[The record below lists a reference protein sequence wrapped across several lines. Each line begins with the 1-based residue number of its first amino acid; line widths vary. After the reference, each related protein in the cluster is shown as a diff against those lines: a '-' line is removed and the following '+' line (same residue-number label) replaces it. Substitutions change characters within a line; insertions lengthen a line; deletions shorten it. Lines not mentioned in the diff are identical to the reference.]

1 MSENIIDSSVKNYL
15 AVAASGVSTPG
26 GGSVAA
32 LSGAL
37 ASTMASMVAN
47 FSVKGKKFE
56 GVKGRVEEML
66 QKFSSIQEKL
76 EEMVQADID
85 AYSSV
90 SKAYSMPKESEEEKA
105 ARKEAIREASN
116 IAIAPPLSTAGAL
129 VELSKLLPELAEIGN
144 KNLISD
150 TGVSALLCKASFQA
164 ALLNVKINLW
174 GLGDKDKAELLK
186 NKINEMEKTVT
197 ENCDKTTEMVNAK
210 M

>member
-1 MSENIIDSSVKNYL
+1 MSENIINSSVKDYL
-15 AVAASGVSTPG
+15 AVAASKASTPG

-47 FSVKGKKFE
+47 FSIKGKKFE
-56 GVKGRVEEML
+56 EVKERVEEML
-66 QKFSSIQEKL
+66 QKFETIQEQL
-76 EEMVQADID
+76 EKMVQADID

-90 SKAYSMPKESEEEKA
+90 SKAYSMPKETEEEKA
-105 ARKEAIREASN
+105 ARKEAIKEASN

-129 VELSKLLPELAEIGN
+129 VDLSNLLPELGEIGN

-174 GLGDKDKAELLK
+174 GLGDKDKADSIK
-186 NKINEMEKTVT
+186 NKINEMEKIVT
-197 ENCDKTTEMVNAK
+197 ENCDKTIAMVNAK